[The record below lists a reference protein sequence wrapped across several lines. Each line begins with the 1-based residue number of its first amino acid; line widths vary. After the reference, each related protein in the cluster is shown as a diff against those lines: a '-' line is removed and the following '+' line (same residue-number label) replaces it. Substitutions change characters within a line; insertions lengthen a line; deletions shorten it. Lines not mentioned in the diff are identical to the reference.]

1 MDLSTTVSPA
11 SGLDQEQLARL
22 HDRLDEE
29 RDTLTRRLK
38 ERRQTLVGLA
48 NREPDDA
55 DWAAAS
61 ADQSLT
67 ARLVDRDAK
76 LLAEVERARRK
87 FDAGT
92 YGTCELTGEAIGFD
106 RLWARPWSRH
116 SLIAKERIE
125 REDVDDAPEALERQS
140 AAD

>member
-11 SGLDQEQLARL
+11 SGLDQEQLVRL

-29 RDTLTRRLK
+29 RDTLARRLK
-38 ERRQTLVGLA
+38 ERRETLVGLA
-48 NREPDDA
+48 SREPDDA

-92 YGTCELTGEAIGFD
+92 YGLCESTGEAIGFD

-116 SLIAKERIE
+116 SLTAKERIE
-125 REDVDDAPEALERQS
+125 REDVDDAPEVLERQS
-140 AAD
+140 PAE